1 VSSSRWVINASP
13 LILLGKIRRLDLLES
28 LAPGL
33 VVPQSVIGE
42 VEAGATSDAG
52 AYAALSWAR
61 AHAVTDLVLP
71 ISVANWDL
79 GAGESQVIT
88 NCLAVPSVAVLD
100 DGEARACA
108 QWQALPLIGTLGI
121 ILRARKTGLIPV
133 ARPLVEEIAAAGSFL
148 SRALIESA
156 LAQVGE

>member
-1 VSSSRWVINASP
+1 MSSSRWVINASP

-61 AHAVTDLVLP
+61 AHAVPDLVLP

-79 GAGESQVIT
+79 GAGESQVIA

-100 DGEARACA
+100 DGEARERNDAR
-108 QWQALPLIGTLGI
+108 LRGI
-121 ILRARKTGLIPV
+121 LKISDAKNKT
-133 ARPLVEEIAAAGSFL
+133 AKA
-148 SRALIESA
+148 
-156 LAQVGE
+156 

>member
-1 VSSSRWVINASP
+1 MSSSRWVINASP
-13 LILLGKIRRLDLLES
+13 LILLGKIRRLDFLES
-28 LAPGL
+28 LAPEL
-33 VVPQSVIGE
+33 AVPQSVIGE

-52 AYAALSWAR
+52 AYAALSWVR
-61 AHAVTDLVLP
+61 AHAVPDLVLP

-79 GAGESQVIT
+79 GAGESQVIA

-108 QWQALPLIGTLGI
+108 QSQALPLIGTLGI

-133 ARPLVEEIAAAGSFL
+133 ARPLVEQIAEAGSFL